1 MGKSSQAKG
10 RRGEREFAAA
20 MRNYGFP
27 NVSAAPPLNYGTVP
41 DVVGLP
47 GVHCEIKR
55 VERLNVL
62 QAMQQASRDAE
73 KFQDGL
79 PVVFHRR
86 NKAEWLCT
94 MRLADWLTLYRAF
107 NRSKITM

>member
-20 MRNYGFP
+20 MRSYGFP
-27 NVSAAPPLNYGTVP
+27 NVSAAPPMNYGTVP

-47 GVHCEIKR
+47 GIHAEIKR
-55 VERLNVL
+55 CESLRIPAWME
-62 QAMQQASRDAE
+62 QAGRDAE

-86 NKAEWLCT
+86 NREPWLVT
-94 MRLADWLTLYRAF
+94 MRLTDWLELYKAF
-107 NRSKITM
+107 CRSKITM

>member
-1 MGKSSQAKG
+1 MGKSSQRKG
-10 RRGEREFAAA
+10 RGGEREFAAA
-20 MRNYGFP
+20 MRSYGFP

-47 GVHCEIKR
+47 GVHAEVKRCESLRIPAWM
-55 VERLNVL
+55 E
-62 QAMQQASRDAE
+62 QASRDAD

-94 MRLADWLTLYRAF
+94 MRLTDWLELYKTF
-107 NRSKITM
+107 CRSKIV